1 MSIRHM
7 VKVRGGMAVAGAAA
21 VMVLT
26 LAGCGGE
33 GAKEPKADGKAPT
46 AQPQGGGSNKPTSKA
61 SPSPQ
66 PTETLATA
74 NGDPGI
80 VLTIN
85 SAVRD
90 PGGFVTVSGQIKN
103 DGSGVFTKIT
113 AWRGDEKSASG
124 ASIAGATLIDK
135 VGKKRYYV
143 LRDSENCLCTT
154 GITRIDP
161 GASIP
166 IFAQFPAPPASST
179 EVDFTL
185 PTFATATIRI
195 SG

>member
-1 MSIRHM
+1 MSVRRM
-7 VKVRGGMAVAGAAA
+7 VKVRGGLAVAGAA
-21 VMVLT
+21 VMALT
-26 LAGCGGE
+26 LAGCGGD
-33 GAKEPKADGKAPT
+33 GAKEPKADEKAST
-46 AQPQGGGSNKPTSKA
+46 AQPQNGSSNKSVPKEG
-61 SPSPQ
+61 PSPQ
-66 PTETLATA
+66 STEVLATA

-90 PGGFVTVSGQIKN
+90 PGGFVTVSGEIKN
-103 DGSGVFTKIT
+103 GGNGVFTKIT
-113 AWRGDEKSASG
+113 AWRGDEKGASG
-124 ASIAGATLIDK
+124 ASVAGATLIDK

-154 GITRIDP
+154 GITRIDA

-166 IFAQFPAPPASST
+166 FFAQFPAPPASST